1 MLSNLKK
8 EFRSKSQTNLP
19 SGSHIDNDSW
29 ELDWDIVSSESRM
42 FRNVCDSVKTLWF
55 ECYQS
60 DCKSVN
66 KACPAHLSDLFVLET
81 SSINIQYPTSTIVP
95 DISEDSDSSEVNVVK
110 VEVMIKE
117 SLRESW

>member
-1 MLSNLKK
+1 
-8 EFRSKSQTNLP
+8 
-19 SGSHIDNDSW
+19 
-29 ELDWDIVSSESRM
+29 M
-42 FRNVCDSVKTLWF
+42 FINVCDSVKTLWF

-66 KACPAHLSDLFVLET
+66 KACPAQCAHLSDLFVLET

>member
-1 MLSNLKK
+1 
-8 EFRSKSQTNLP
+8 
-19 SGSHIDNDSW
+19 
-29 ELDWDIVSSESRM
+29 M
-42 FRNVCDSVKTLWF
+42 FRNVCDSVTLWF

-95 DISEDSDSSEVNVVK
+95 DISEDSDSSDVNVVK
-110 VEVMIKE
+110 VEEMIKGI
-117 SLRESW
+117 